1 MCCVLLAPLTI
12 LVELDLTLNFLFIL
26 AGPIIDSLTVRT
38 SQFDESVL

>member
-38 SQFDESVL
+38 SQFNESVL